1 MNNRDYARVL
11 QEIAQLMEISGEN
24 RFKVR
29 AFENAT
35 RTVETL
41 SEDLDQ
47 IIDRGDLQGL
57 KGIGASIANDLR
69 QIRERGTCDIHQM
82 LLERLDPGLLDM
94 LKVQGLGPKRIKL
107 VYNELGVSN
116 LNALKEAAEAGRLRE
131 LKGLGAKTEEKVLAE
146 IARLAQGA
154 DRAPLPQARRV
165 AESLRDQLD
174 ALPQSIR
181 VAIAGSLRRGRETI
195 GDIDLLVATDEPG
208 PIHQAFVA
216 LPEVKETLA
225 SGDTKTSVR
234 LHNGIQVDLR
244 TVKNEVFGSALH
256 YFTGSKE
263 HHIELR
269 TRAKRQGLRV
279 SEYGVFKENEDTP
292 IASRTEEELY
302 EALGLS
308 FIAPELREGRGEI
321 SAAEKSDL
329 PTLVEP
335 EQIRGDVHMHTT
347 ETDGRHSIEEMADAA
362 KALGYDYIV
371 ITDHSQAVRVANGMT
386 PERFGDHIARIR
398 EADGRIQGIRILAG
412 IEVDILKDGSLD
424 MDHDLLAEAD
434 WVVGSVHSH
443 FNLDPDT
450 MTERLLTGM
459 RTGLLSCL
467 GHPTG
472 RILGGRNGYRYD
484 FDAVVEACVELGVA
498 LELNGS
504 SGRLD
509 LNAEL
514 AEKAHRKG
522 AMLVLGS
529 DAHSTTGLKDLR
541 FAVQQ
546 ARRAWLGPDAILN
559 TLTVD
564 ELLKATRPA
573 LR

>member
-24 RFKVR
+24 RFKIR

-41 SEDLDQ
+41 PEELEAVM
-47 IIDRGDLQGL
+47 DRGDLKEL
-57 KGIGASIANDLR
+57 KGIGASIAQDLL
-69 QIRERGTCDIHQM
+69 QIRQHGTCDIHRS

-94 LKVQGLGPKRIKL
+94 LRVQGLGPKRIKL
-107 VYNELGVSN
+107 VYHELGVSN
-116 LNALKEAAEAGRLRE
+116 LDALKEAAESGRLRE

-146 IARLAQGA
+146 IERLARGG
-154 DRAPLPQARRV
+154 DRTPLPQARHV
-165 AESLRDQLD
+165 AESLRDQLA
-174 ALPQSIR
+174 ALPQTERI
-181 VAIAGSLRRGRETI
+181 AIAGSIRRGRETI
-195 GDIDLLVATDEPG
+195 GDVDLLVSSMDPA
-208 PIHQAFVA
+208 PIHQTFCG
-216 LPEVKETLA
+216 LTEVKEVLV

-244 TVKNEVFGSALH
+244 TVKDEVFGSALH

-279 SEYGVFKENEDTP
+279 SEYGVFRDDEDTP
-292 IASRTEEELY
+292 IASHTEEELY
-302 EALGLS
+302 QALGLPY
-308 FIAPELREGRGEI
+308 IPPELREGRGEI
-321 SAAEKSDL
+321 ESAARHEL
-329 PTLVEP
+329 PVLLQP
-335 EQIRGDVHMHTT
+335 DQIRGDGHMHTT
-347 ETDGRHSIEEMADAA
+347 ETDGRHSIEEMALAA
-362 KALGYDYIV
+362 RDLGYEFIV

-386 PERFGDHIARIR
+386 PERFREHMARIR
-398 EADGRIQGIRILAG
+398 EADGRVEGIRILTG
-412 IEVDILKDGSLD
+412 IEVDILKDGTLD

-434 WVVGSVHSH
+434 WVVGSIHSH
-443 FNLDPDT
+443 FNQAPDQ
-450 MTERLLTGM
+450 MTERLLRGM

-472 RILGGRNGYRYD
+472 RILGGRDGYRYD
-484 FDAVVEACVELGVA
+484 FDAIVEACVELGVA

-514 AEKAHRKG
+514 AEKAHRQG

-529 DAHSTTGLKDLR
+529 DAHSTAGLHDLS

-546 ARRAWLGPDAILN
+546 ARRAGLPAEAILN
-559 TLTVD
+559 TLPVD
-564 ELLKATRPA
+564 AFLKATRPD
-573 LR
+573 L